1 MKLLFFGI
9 TKDIVGKS
17 KIEGFKLND
26 GNTVE
31 DLLRH
36 LKGEYPRLGEISSL
50 AVGVNEEYAKID
62 TKLNEND
69 EVALIP
75 PVSGG

>member
-9 TKDIVGKS
+9 TKDIVGQRELS
-17 KIEGFKLND
+17 DFSFED
-26 GNTVE
+26 GKTVE
-31 DLLRH
+31 DLLNK
-36 LKGEYPRLGEISSL
+36 LKQEYPKLNSISSL
-50 AVGVNEEYAKID
+50 AVGVNHQYADLD
-62 TKLNEND
+62 TKLNDDD